1 MKSFIP
7 WVGGKSLLA
16 KKIVSMFPDSFGRYI
31 EVFGGGGSVLFAK
44 DKHASFEVYN
54 DINGQLVNLFR
65 CARFHCGELQ
75 REISGYFNSREI
87 FDDIKAQINIRGM
100 TDIQRAAMFY
110 VQIKLS
116 YGAKCR
122 TYDGSNTSR
131 KLSYDYLTEIEER
144 LKSGAGVVIENE
156 DFEKLIKVYDRPNA
170 LFYCDPPYNTKE
182 KIYNNPFTQNDHER
196 LKNSLSNIKG
206 RFILSYNDDEYI
218 RELYKDYN
226 ITAVERQNNLSS
238 GTYKE
243 LIITNYWCILII

>member
-16 KKIVSMFPDSFGRYI
+16 KKIVSMFPDDFDRYI

-87 FDDIKAQINIRGM
+87 FEDIKAQINVRGM

-116 YGAKCR
+116 YGAQCR
-122 TYDGSNTSR
+122 AYGCDNKNISPE
-131 KLSYDYLTEIEER
+131 YLTEIEER
-144 LKSGAGVVIENE
+144 LKSGAGVVIENK
-156 DFEKLIKVYDRPNA
+156 DFEDLIKVYDRPNA
-170 LFYCDPPYNTKE
+170 LFYCDPRYRTAQK
-182 KIYNNPFTQNDHER
+182 YYDLPFSDSDHER

-243 LIITNYWCILII
+243 LIITNY